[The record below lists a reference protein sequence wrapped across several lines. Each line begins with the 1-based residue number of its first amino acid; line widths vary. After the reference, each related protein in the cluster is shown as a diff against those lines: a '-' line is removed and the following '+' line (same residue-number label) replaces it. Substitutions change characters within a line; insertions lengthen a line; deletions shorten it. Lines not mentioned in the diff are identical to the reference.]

1 MNKKTIFRVR
11 FETGERRYSLLARN
25 VRESEFFGFIEISD
39 IIFDDV
45 GRLIV
50 SPEEEALRKEF
61 NGVESISVPHQYIR
75 RIDRLS
81 EGPETGGSY
90 LKIVEPQNQKSEKE

>member
-1 MNKKTIFRVR
+1 MSKKTIFRVR
-11 FETGERRYSLLARN
+11 FQTEERRYSLLARN

-39 IIFDDV
+39 ILFDDV

-61 NGVESISVPHQYIR
+61 NGVETIAVPHQYIR

-81 EGPETGGSY
+81 EGPETGSSY
-90 LKIVEPQNQKSEKE
+90 LKIVESQNQKSEKE

>member
-1 MNKKTIFRVR
+1 MSKTIFRVR
-11 FETGERRYSLLARN
+11 FQSGERHYSLLARK
-25 VRESEFFGFIEISD
+25 VRESEFFGFIEISE

-75 RIDRLS
+75 RIDRLH
-81 EGPETGGSY
+81 EGPESGGSY
-90 LKIVEPQNQKSEKE
+90 LKIVDPQNQKQK